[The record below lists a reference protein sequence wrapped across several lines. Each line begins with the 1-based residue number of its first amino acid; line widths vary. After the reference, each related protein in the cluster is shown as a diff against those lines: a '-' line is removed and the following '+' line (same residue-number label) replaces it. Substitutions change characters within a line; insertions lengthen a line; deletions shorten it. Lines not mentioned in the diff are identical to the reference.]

1 MGRFYN
7 VNGKQM
13 YGEHVTRI
21 VSATGAWAAG
31 AALAD
36 IALDR
41 DFIITN
47 IRVIAHMTC
56 TLAATAVVDAPKRA
70 LQTLQIVGDSKT
82 FLSMSGGVVGSQL
95 GRMLAFINK
104 FDNQCVSL
112 GQYVDVGS
120 TTLDQIYNFHPGHNP
135 KNRFDMSVILP
146 ARALSNLVARIG
158 CPAAAAMDS
167 GANITAGTYTIE
179 IDGVS
184 GIPITKDMYYPGAF
198 VNCYPHTAITGTY
211 GHTEN
216 VPTGGYVRRLFL
228 LTDDAT
234 AVTALRSD
242 AQITSLQIKLPKDST
257 DLMAQS
263 FIGLKYANAQKYAI
277 DGDDQPVALG
287 AVAST
292 RTGFDGSAALPVGF
306 ACVDFRD
313 YFDPVLGLNMVNASE
328 GDAQVKE
335 TIAVATGQTAHYWDI
350 VYPMD
355 PMWVGK

>member
-13 YGEHVTRI
+13 YGEHITRT

-36 IALDR
+36 LALDR

-47 IRVIAHMTC
+47 IRVTAAMAV
-56 TLAATAVVDAPKRA
+56 TLAATAVSDAPKRA

-82 FLSMSGGVVGSQL
+82 FLSLTGGVVGSQL

-104 FDNQCVSL
+104 FDNECAGL
-112 GQYVDVGS
+112 AATVDVGS
-120 TTLDQIYNFHPGHNP
+120 TSVTQVYNFHPGHF
-135 KNRFDMSVILP
+135 KRNRFDLSVIIP

-167 GANITAGTYTIE
+167 GANITAGTYTITV
-179 IDGVS
+179 DGVS
-184 GIPITKDMYYPGAF
+184 GIPITKDMYYPGAY
-198 VNCYPHTAITGTY
+198 VNCYPHTAITGVN

-228 LTDDAT
+228 LTDDNT

-242 AQITSLQIKLPKDST
+242 AQVTNVQLKLSKEST
-257 DLMAQS
+257 DLINQS
-263 FIGLKYANAQKYAI
+263 FVDLKAADAFKFGVF
-277 DGDDQPVALG
+277 GDDQPAILG
-287 AVAST
+287 AIATT
-292 RTGFDGSAALPVGF
+292 RPGFNGTAAMPLGF

-313 YFDPVLGLNMVNASE
+313 YFDPVLGLNMINAQE
-328 GDAQVKE
+328 GDAKVNM
-335 TIAVATGQTAHYWDI
+335 TIAVATGQTALYWDI